1 MFILRVYTEMCG
13 EARNRLKNSN
23 NVLRKYI
30 DELFHVENDYIYT
43 LDIRKYDLVP
53 DYILNAANEF
63 MDDEVNLHD

>member
-1 MFILRVYTEMCG
+1 MFIWNK
-13 EARNRLKNSN
+13 ARNRLKNSY